1 MCPID
6 AVYTLLPDYK
16 YFWFSTDGEVDGDD
30 DDDEDGE
37 VEGGGKNNI
46 SVKLHL
52 NTCYVLLAAN
62 SLRKKNLLGH
72 VTKQKCYS
80 IFYPN

>member
-6 AVYTLLPDYK
+6 TVYTLLPDYK

-46 SVKLHL
+46 YIDYSKDTFQHL
-52 NTCYVLLAAN
+52 LCLVSSKFAEKKKSTGPCY
-62 SLRKKNLLGH
+62 
-72 VTKQKCYS
+72 
-80 IFYPN
+80 